1 MCARNAKLAVGNL
14 TGCRRGA
21 CVSDCVCS
29 GVLVGVAAV
38 CEWSGPSNPVAGILI
53 SAPKWKVSSMEVI

>member
-1 MCARNAKLAVGNL
+1 M
-14 TGCRRGA
+14 
-21 CVSDCVCS
+21 SDCVCS